1 MSDINLLDLSPAN
14 KIRLQKIE
22 TALRMSSLPPPVQVQ
37 ALLPALAQAV
47 AAFRTENR
55 DGRGA
60 IQAAGKRIGRLLAYL
75 LHAIGHAEKHP
86 DGNVRHT
93 ARRLVRSAQYETF
106 EQLEARARKFVG
118 LLHKS
123 GHRRK
128 ERQQRE
134 QAWSA
139 VLGDGC
145 VLAEVTTPD
154 ALREVGRQNQLCV
167 ANRDI
172 ACDYLADSR
181 CFTLSGEGGFLWL
194 LNVDK
199 ETDKVLEISAR
210 ANDEVTLPRELALEV
225 LEVLGATAD
234 NVGAFCD
241 VGAFSPYLF
250 DGKPDARGRLVVNG
264 RQYRLDVFVD
274 RRQVVVRERSHKR
287 KWKRWS
293 LFELK
298 APHGKGLSEW
308 HEVYY
313 GGVDLGR
320 FAALL
325 LKPKVAAKLRRL
337 LD

>member
-1 MSDINLLDLSPAN
+1 MSDINLLDLSPAD
-14 KIRLQKIE
+14 KIKLQKIE
-22 TALRMSSLPPPVQVQ
+22 TALRTSSLPPPVQ
-37 ALLPALAQAV
+37 ALLSALAQAV
-47 AAFRTENR
+47 AAFRAENR
-55 DGRGA
+55 DGRGVT
-60 IQAAGKRIGRLLAYL
+60 QAAGKRIGRLLAYL
-75 LHAIGHAEKHP
+75 LYAIGHAEKHP
-86 DGNVRHT
+86 DSEVRRA

-118 LLHKS
+118 LLRKS

-128 ERQQRE
+128 ERRQRE

-139 VLGDGC
+139 VLDDGC
-145 VLAEVTTPD
+145 VLAEVATPD

-167 ANRDI
+167 ANRGI

-199 ETDKVLEISAR
+199 ETDRVLEISAR
-210 ANDEVTLPRELALEV
+210 ANDEVALPRELALEV

-250 DGKPDARGRLVVNG
+250 GGKPDARGRLVVNG
-264 RQYRLDVFVD
+264 RQYRLDVFD
-274 RRQVVVRERSHKR
+274 GRQVVVRERSHKR

-298 APHGKGLSEW
+298 APRGKGLSKW

-313 GGVDLGR
+313 GGVDL
-320 FAALL
+320 AALL

>member
-1 MSDINLLDLSPAN
+1 MSDINLLDLSPAD
-14 KIRLQKIE
+14 KIKLQKIE

-37 ALLPALAQAV
+37 ALPALAQAV

-55 DGRGA
+55 DGRGV

-86 DGNVRHT
+86 DGNVRHA

-118 LLHKS
+118 LLRKS
-123 GHRRK
+123 GHQRK

-145 VLAEVTTPD
+145 VLAEVATPD

-199 ETDKVLEISAR
+199 ETDKVLEISADR
-210 ANDEVTLPRELALEV
+210 K
-225 LEVLGATAD
+225 
-234 NVGAFCD
+234 
-241 VGAFSPYLF
+241 S
-250 DGKPDARGRLVVNG
+250 VV
-264 RQYRLDVFVD
+264 
-274 RRQVVVRERSHKR
+274 
-287 KWKRWS
+287 
-293 LFELK
+293 
-298 APHGKGLSEW
+298 
-308 HEVYY
+308 
-313 GGVDLGR
+313 
-320 FAALL
+320 
-325 LKPKVAAKLRRL
+325 
-337 LD
+337 